1 MSFELRKR
9 TVTEVREFYSMSEL
23 LRRMYY
29 LMNRRRLDAELQND
43 MEFHREMS
51 ARAGRN
57 NFGNTLRLREQS
69 YEAWGWTWL
78 DRLLQD
84 LRYGARLLLRSP
96 GFTLIAVLV
105 LSIGIGVNVS
115 AFSLFDMIA
124 LKPLPV
130 PDADRILRLERRSP
144 TSYTS
149 EMSYPSFLFY
159 RDHAS
164 TLSAAIAVLG
174 VPPMQIDEDTQLTGV
189 SFVTPNYF
197 AELGTHAVFG
207 RMLDSKRDADPDSP
221 PVAVLSYGLWQR
233 HFNSDPTIVGRVI
246 RLNRKPV
253 TVVGVTPFAFASL
266 GGQHPD
272 VWLPIIQ
279 QPYIIERSTVLKDWT
294 NSSSR
299 MWGRLAPGV
308 SAKSAEQQLRS
319 LTVALRRQHPE
330 AVWESEFIQSSPGG
344 HLQVMQPEMYRVAAM
359 VGVLTL
365 LILVV
370 SCANLGGLMLARA
383 VTRQHEIGIRI
394 AIGAS
399 RWRIFRHLC
408 TESLLLSGIGAVAGL
423 VLGCSVIRIV
433 LARLD
438 VPKWLSAMPDWRVLV
453 FTVGMTAVSA
463 LLCGLMPALQIARQ
477 RQHKAV
483 VRQILVC
490 VQVVASSVL
499 LIVAALLMRATQHA
513 LFTDPGFGY
522 EQLLS
527 VDPQLGRHGYT
538 PAAARAYLDQMQ
550 NRLRTIS
557 GVNSVSLVKL
567 PPLGHTIANSK
578 TEING
583 HFVTVYPNSVA
594 PDFFQAMEIP
604 LRLGRTFYAGEK
616 HAVVVSESFARQ
628 QWQGQNPLGQTLEDG
643 TSKDTVIGVAGDA
656 HINALSDDDAAE
668 QYWAAQLD
676 EMPDMVLIVR
686 TTGEPG
692 PLVPT
697 IKTISES
704 IDRSIFPEISQLKM
718 LYRQNVLQI
727 ETVATIVSIAG
738 LVALSLAAVGI
749 IGLVAF
755 VVTQRTKEIAIRI
768 ALGARPGAVL
778 RAVLQQFR
786 WPVLVG
792 LVAGTGFAGLG
803 SKLLRV
809 ALYGV
814 NNLDPASYVAAIV
827 TLVAIVSLSMLIP
840 AIRTLRLDLARIL
853 HYE

>member
-1 MSFELRKR
+1 MGNF
-9 TVTEVREFYSMSEL
+9 
-23 LRRMYY
+23 LRRIHY
-29 LMNRRRLDAELQND
+29 LLNRRRLAAELQND
-43 MEFHREMS
+43 IEFHREMS

-69 YEAWGWTWL
+69 HEVWGWTWL
-78 DRLLQD
+78 ERLVQD

-96 GFTLIAVLV
+96 GFTVMAVLV

-130 PDADRILRLERRSP
+130 ADADRIVRLERRSP

-149 EMSYPSFLFY
+149 EMSYPSFQFY

-174 VPPMQIDEDTQLTGV
+174 VPPMQIDDDAQLTSV

-197 AELGTHAVFG
+197 TELGARAAYG
-207 RMLDSKRDADPDSP
+207 RMLDPKEDADPAAP
-221 PVAVLSYGLWQR
+221 PVAVLSYQLWQQ
-233 HFNSDPTIVGRVI
+233 HFSSDPTVVGRII

-272 VWLPIIQ
+272 VWLPIVH
-279 QPYIIERSTVLKDWT
+279 QPYMIERSTVLKDWT

-299 MWGRLAPGV
+299 MWGKLAPGV
-308 SAKSAEQQLRS
+308 SARSAEQELRS
-319 LTVALRRQHPE
+319 LTGELRREHPD
-330 AVWESEFIQSSPGG
+330 AVWDGEFIQSSPGG
-344 HLQVMQPEMYRVAAM
+344 HMQVMQPEMYRVAAM

-370 SCANLGGLMLARA
+370 ACANLGGLMLARA
-383 VTRQHEIGIRI
+383 VSRQHEIGIRI
-394 AIGAS
+394 AIGAG
-399 RWRIFRHLC
+399 RWRIFRQLC
-408 TESLLLSGIGAVAGL
+408 TESLLLSAVGAAAGL
-423 VLGCSVIRIV
+423 VIGCAVIRIA
-433 LARLD
+433 LTRLD
-438 VPKWLSAMPDWRVLV
+438 APGWLSAMPDWRVLT
-453 FTVGMTAVSA
+453 FTVAMTVVSTV
-463 LLCGLMPALQIARQ
+463 LCGLMPALQIARQ
-477 RQHKAV
+477 RQQKAV

-490 VQVVASSVL
+490 VQVAGSSVL
-499 LIVAALLMRATQHA
+499 LIVAALLLRATQHA
-513 LFTDPGFGY
+513 LYTDPGFGY
-522 EQLLS
+522 EQLIS
-527 VDPQLGRHGYT
+527 VDPQLSRHGYS

-550 NRLRTIS
+550 NRLRT
-557 GVNSVSLVKL
+557 VPRVKSVSLVKL
-567 PPLGHTIANSK
+567 PPLGHTVSNSK

-583 HFVTVYPNSVA
+583 RAVTIYPNSVA
-594 PDFFQAMEIP
+594 PDFFRAMEIP
-604 LRLGRTFYAGEK
+604 LRLGRTFYPGEK
-616 HAVVVSESFARQ
+616 HAVIVSESFARQ
-628 QWQGQNPLGQTLEDG
+628 QWPGQNPLGQATGDG
-643 TSKDTVIGVAGDA
+643 ISKDTVIGVAGDA

-668 QYWAAQLD
+668 LYWAAQPD

-686 TTGEPG
+686 STGEPG
-692 PLVPT
+692 ALVPT

-704 IDRSIFPEISQLKM
+704 IDASVFPEIRQLKM
-718 LYRQNVLQI
+718 LYHQNVAQI
-727 ETVATIVSIAG
+727 EMLATIVSIVG
-738 LVALSLAAVGI
+738 LVAVSLAAVGI

-778 RAVLQQFR
+778 SAVLRQFR

-792 LVAGTGFAGLG
+792 LAAGTSFAGMG

-809 ALYGV
+809 GLYGV
-814 NNLDPASYVAAIV
+814 NNLDPASYVAAAV
-827 TLVAIVSLSMLIP
+827 TLAAIVSLSMLLP